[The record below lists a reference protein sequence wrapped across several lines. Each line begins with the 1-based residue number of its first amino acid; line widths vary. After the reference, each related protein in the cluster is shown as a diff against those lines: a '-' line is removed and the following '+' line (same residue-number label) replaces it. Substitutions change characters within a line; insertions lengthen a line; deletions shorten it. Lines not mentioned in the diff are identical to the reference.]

1 MLKMV
6 QGRAL
11 PCLFFA
17 LFLVVY
23 FISISFAQDP
33 RIESELK
40 DNKVITNPLKYA
52 LGEAEYDKAM
62 ASGEYTYTGNLKCRL
77 CHRDFFM
84 GRKKDAHEHSFKK
97 SVGSKFANEP
107 RCLVCHSTG
116 YGIKTGFTTIR
127 ETPKLA
133 NVQCEGCHGPG
144 SKHNEMNSKGGFLA
158 GTDKPERIMKMC
170 KACHSGRWNHKP
182 NNIEAAYED
191 YKKAEANAAG
201 R

>member
-1 MLKMV
+1 MLKMA
-6 QGRAL
+6 QGRSPL
-11 PCLFFA
+11 Y
-17 LFLVVY
+17 LFLAS
-23 FISISFAQDP
+23 FIVLILSSLSYGQDP
-33 RIESELK
+33 RIDVELK
-40 DNKVITNPLKYA
+40 DKSIIANPLKFA
-52 LGEAEYDKAM
+52 LGEVEYNKAM

-97 SVGSKFANEP
+97 SIGSKFANEP

-116 YGIKTGFTTIR
+116 YGVKTGFTTIR

-144 SKHNEMNSKGGFLA
+144 SKHNEMNAKGGFLA

-170 KACHSGRWNHKP
+170 KACHSGRWDHKP
-182 NNIEAAYED
+182 INIEAAYED

>member
-1 MLKMV
+1 MF
-6 QGRAL
+6 Q
-11 PCLFFA
+11 LFKRRSSIC
-17 LFLVVY
+17 FLVA
-23 FISISFAQDP
+23 FLLILISGSISHAQDS
-33 RIESELK
+33 RIDEELK
-40 DNKVITNPLKYA
+40 DNRAIINPLKLA
-52 LGEAEYDKAM
+52 LGEAEYNKAM

-97 SVGSKFANEP
+97 SIDSKFASEP
-107 RCLVCHSTG
+107 KCLACHSTG
-116 YGIKTGFTTIR
+116 YGAKTGFTSIR

-158 GTDKPERIMKMC
+158 GTDNPGRILKMC
-170 KACHSGRWNHKP
+170 KACHSGRWNHRP
-182 NNIEAAYED
+182 NNIEVAYED

>member
-6 QGRAL
+6 QIRVSKY
-11 PCLFFA
+11 LFM
-17 LFLVVY
+17 VS
-23 FISISFAQDP
+23 FIVLSFSSLSFGQDP
-33 RIESELK
+33 RIDAELK
-40 DNKVITNPLKYA
+40 DTAKIINPLLFA
-52 LGEAEYDKAM
+52 LGEKEYNEAM
-62 ASGEYTYTGNLKCRL
+62 SSGEYTYTGNLKCRL

-97 SVGSKFANEP
+97 SIGSKFSKEP
-107 RCLVCHSTG
+107 RCLMCHSTG
-116 YGIKTGFTTIR
+116 YDVKSGFTTIR

-144 SKHNEMNSKGGFLA
+144 SKHNEMNAKGGFLA
-158 GTDKPERIMKMC
+158 GTDNPARIMKMC
-170 KACHSGRWNHKP
+170 KACHNGRWNNKP
-182 NNIEAAYED
+182 INIEAAYDE